1 MKYSFTLFEKTP
13 EGVKVRVQTDN
24 TDQPFDINEGS
35 KLELGST
42 AKLRVL
48 TTYLEIVTELHDS
61 YGNMPAESLRKIE
74 VSDQDN
80 ISRWAIAYL
89 ISAKDKSLP
98 VMLEAALDQQI
109 LRQPLR
115 GLLHRRW
122 HAHLQQL
129 PQGRQWPHSAD
140 PRRLA

>member
-1 MKYSFTLFEKTP
+1 M
-13 EGVKVRVQTDN
+13 QTDN

-61 YGNMPAESLRKIE
+61 YGNMPVESLRKIE

-89 ISAKDKSLP
+89 MSART
-98 VMLEAALDQQI
+98 EAC
-109 LRQPLR
+109 R
-115 GLLHRRW
+115 
-122 HAHLQQL
+122 
-129 PQGRQWPHSAD
+129 
-140 PRRLA
+140 

>member
-1 MKYSFTLFEKTP
+1 MKYSFTLFEKDA
-13 EGVKVRVQTDN
+13 GRVKVRVQTDN
-24 TDQPFDINEGS
+24 NDQPFDINEGS

-61 YGNMPAESLRKIE
+61 YGNMPVESLRKIE

-89 ISAKDKSLP
+89 MSART
-98 VMLEAALDQQI
+98 EAC
-109 LRQPLR
+109 R
-115 GLLHRRW
+115 
-122 HAHLQQL
+122 
-129 PQGRQWPHSAD
+129 
-140 PRRLA
+140 